1 MTAPTTFEIGTT
13 LGGMLALSALTVP
26 VPEPESSFSNYAE
39 TVKLGSGLVRGL
51 GYPLAEW
58 HYGFLK
64 ETQFDQLLTFCTTAS
79 AAVFIATRTNGNSF
93 LRYTANMI
101 VPETYI
107 IRNGRYVDIV
117 FNFNSLIA
125 AE

>member
-1 MTAPTTFEIGTT
+1 MPAATTYEIGTT
-13 LGGMLALSALTVP
+13 LGGMVALGSLTVS
-26 VPEPESSFSNYAE
+26 VPEPESNFSNYAE
-39 TVKLGSGLVRGL
+39 TVKLGSGLVRGQ

-79 AAVFIATRTNGNSF
+79 ANIFIATRTNGNSF

-101 VPETYI
+101 VPERYI
-107 IRNGRYVDIV
+107 IRDGRYIDIV